1 MTSTR
6 TESTTVDLETQVDIT
21 ALLAGATAD
30 VQPRVNIPAPIVA
43 YLRNEAATFAAKTNR
58 FRRTL
63 VIANDVLAKAI
74 LANRPADLK
83 LTGADDDGN
92 NKLHVAAAKEFARQ
106 VRQYAADHNLSP
118 ATDRTDNP
126 FTVTFRLARRQAPKV
141 SNPVTVTNIA
151 DAANAAKAGAE
162 NAANAA
168 KAAAIMAAD
177 LPTRTEMAANAAS

>member
-1 MTSTR
+1 MSSTR
-6 TESTTVDLETQVDIT
+6 TDSTTVDLETQVDIT

-63 VIANDVLAKAI
+63 VISSDALAKGI

-83 LTGADDDGN
+83 LIGTDDDGN

-118 ATDRTDNP
+118 ATDRTDSP
-126 FTVTFRLARRQAPKV
+126 FAVTYRLAKKQAPKAN
-141 SNPVTVTNIA
+141 NPVTVTKLVDESIKISEV
-151 DAANAAKAGAE
+151 ANAAKAGAE

-168 KAAAIMAAD
+168 
-177 LPTRTEMAANAAS
+177 ENAANATK